1 MRISDW
7 SSDVCSSDLAAYKE
21 RKRAINVTDLSN
33 GDPEFSKNNIFVRE
47 VSIFG
52 LGKRL
57 YIDMRAD
64 HKVQLHARE
73 KDTGYTDK
81 QLTQFHA
88 DTSFDGTASFAD
100 LAEITKIPNLAALIE
115 KHREIVGETF
125 LRSAE
130 GMIFNGSKYGIYN
143 LRFTRFG
150 ESESPAAELDL
161 FQPDYFTH
169 RV

>member
-1 MRISDW
+1 MRHRHFIKHQ
-7 SSDVCSSDLAAYKE
+7 LAAYKE
-21 RKRAINVTDLSN
+21 RKRAINVTDLAN

-88 DTSFDGTASFAD
+88 DTSFDGTAWFAD
-100 LAEITKIPNLAALIE
+100 LAEITKIPNLAALRSE
-115 KHREIVGETF
+115 ERPVGKECVSKS
-125 LRSAE
+125 RS
-130 GMIFNGSKYGIYN
+130 
-143 LRFTRFG
+143 RW
-150 ESESPAAELDL
+150 
-161 FQPDYFTH
+161 
-169 RV
+169 